1 MPLLVSHV
9 SEVVVP
15 TGQARVRLA
24 TCVEVDV
31 CLHPPRHG
39 EDGTEESMSTR
50 RDMPSAQL

>member
-15 TGQARVRLA
+15 TGQARVLLA